1 VNATIEGVVRCPS
14 ELGITIGSLPSITA
28 THEFVVPKS
37 IPIIF
42 AIISLLY
49 SLIISFSTPPPQP
62 CRCRADDRLVNK
74 GCTKCSFR
82 TILLFRSVKSDKPPE
97 GLTFRL
103 SQCQPETPFRTSLS
117 FRSLPAPDPHDDTEC
132 NRKPRPL
139 EPGYHNRGF
148 RSYFSFRIRIAASRI
163 VVSSNVTTPPSGPC
177 SI

>member
-1 VNATIEGVVRCPS
+1 MSFGIGDYDRFVTLHYCDARVR
-14 ELGITIGSLPSITA
+14 L
-28 THEFVVPKS
+28 PKS